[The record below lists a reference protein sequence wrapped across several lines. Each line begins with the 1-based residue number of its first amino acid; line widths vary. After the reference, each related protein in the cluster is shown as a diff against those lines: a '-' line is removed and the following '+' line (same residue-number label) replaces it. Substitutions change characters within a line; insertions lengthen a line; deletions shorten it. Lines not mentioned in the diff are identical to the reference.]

1 MPKNTN
7 SQIFLSREN
16 LRIAAGNNQ
25 HLKNGKF
32 QKLTTIP
39 LFNSLLFKT
48 QSYVLR
54 YCLNYLFIFVAVCFV
69 FVLNADPVKSESF
82 HSFFFYFHYYSAL
95 SGGPLYAL
103 LFWKDHL
110 LRD

>member
-7 SQIFLSREN
+7 SQIFLSWEN

-82 HSFFFYFHYYSAL
+82 HSFFLL
-95 SGGPLYAL
+95 SL
-103 LFWKDHL
+103 LLCSKWGSFICSSFL
-110 LRD
+110 ERSPA